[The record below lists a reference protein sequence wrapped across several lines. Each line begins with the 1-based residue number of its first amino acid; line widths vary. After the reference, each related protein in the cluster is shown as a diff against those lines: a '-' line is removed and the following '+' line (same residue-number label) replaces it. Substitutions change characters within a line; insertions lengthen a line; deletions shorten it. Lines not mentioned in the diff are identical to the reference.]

1 MKLHVQLPSEMLDEQ
16 LKPTNNKLHVQFTEI
31 YMEAKPE
38 QKKKGHAQ
46 YMALGRWERAAGPTA
61 MGASKAGGASGP
73 ILSCGCRRAGQIRR
87 TSQIRTAP
95 VNNSLIHFACYTN
108 QSLQVN
114 LPLP

>member
-1 MKLHVQLPSEMLDEQ
+1 MKLHVQLSSEMLDEQ

-31 YMEAKPE
+31 WKLN
-38 QKKKGHAQ
+38 QSTKKKKLC
-46 YMALGRWERAAGPTA
+46 MARGQCERAAGPA
-61 MGASKAGGASGP
+61 ARGASKAGGASGP